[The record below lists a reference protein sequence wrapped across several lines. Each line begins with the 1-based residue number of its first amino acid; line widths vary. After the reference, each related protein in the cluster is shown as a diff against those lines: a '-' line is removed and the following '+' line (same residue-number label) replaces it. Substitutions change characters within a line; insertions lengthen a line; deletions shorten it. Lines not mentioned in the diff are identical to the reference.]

1 AYRDDSKAQPEMR
14 RAANTAID
22 AIDNAMVALGR
33 LRAELVGQI
42 RVSDDAAMARTDKL
56 LADLRAERAQRERYE
71 REDPETGAPLPP
83 GVEGFRPG
91 GARCPGSGWP
101 ATCPRARWPAARP
114 GRRGRNWCTCP

>member
-1 AYRDDSKAQPEMR
+1 METVPTPSPGFIDPAGLREQVETLSVALARWAYRDDSKAQPEIR

-33 LRAELVGQI
+33 IRAELVGQI
-42 RVSDDAAMARTDKL
+42 RASDDAAMARTDKL

-71 REDPETGAPLPP
+71 REDPETGQPLPP

-91 GARCPGSGWP
+91 GAR
-101 ATCPRARWPAARP
+101 
-114 GRRGRNWCTCP
+114 